1 MGSPLFDCLNAI
13 NLKNKSYQYNK
24 KDVSAYM
31 LLLWFSHDPDC
42 IDIVDKINE
51 RLFDIPDEMVYHYLY
66 EAVPQ
71 KRRFIKWDKGTKNKD
86 LLKKERKIIDGLK
99 EQYGFSEYEAKKLY
113 VLYMKR

>member
-1 MGSPLFDCLNAI
+1 
-13 NLKNKSYQYNK
+13 
-24 KDVSAYM
+24 M

-51 RLFDIPDEMVYHYLY
+51 RLFDIPDEMVYYYLY

-71 KRRFIKWDKGTKNKD
+71 KRRFIKWDKGVKDKD

-99 EQYGFSEYEAKKLY
+99 EQYSFSEYEAKKLY
-113 VLYMKR
+113 VLYIKR